1 MAQAIAQRPNL
12 TARISASPRKLL
24 ALALGHGLAGA
35 AVFCAAY
42 AGNLI
47 ISTGGVDCASFGM
60 LILAGPA
67 GILGVMA
74 GSAAEKNLS

>member
-1 MAQAIAQRPNL
+1 MAQAIAHLPNL
-12 TARISASPRKLL
+12 TTRLPSSPRKLL

-42 AGNLI
+42 AANLI
-47 ISTGGVDCASFGM
+47 ISTGGLDCASFGM

-67 GILGVMA
+67 GALGVMA
-74 GSAAEKNLS
+74 GSAAEKNLR